1 MTYGTDPSNM
11 QQPAPAYNAAPT
23 YNNAAPAYNAA
34 PTYNTAAPAY
44 NGAPAQPAPAQPAGA
59 QQAPVIGTGQYFLW
73 ILLFSFPIVGL
84 ICAIVLAASSTMNPN
99 LKNWAKAQL
108 IWMVL
113 GFVFLLLFRSAISS
127 AMSSVFDFIVMAVP
141 FLF

>member
-1 MTYGTDPSNM
+1 M

-34 PTYNTAAPAY
+34 PTYNNAAPAYNAAPTYNNAAPAY
-44 NGAPAQPAPAQPAGA
+44 NGTPAQPAPA

>member
-1 MTYGTDPSNM
+1 M

-34 PTYNTAAPAY
+34 PTYNNAAPAYNAAPTYNNAAPAY
-44 NGAPAQPAPAQPAGA
+44 NGTPAQPAPA

-127 AMSSVFDFIVMAVP
+127 AMSSVFDFIMAVP